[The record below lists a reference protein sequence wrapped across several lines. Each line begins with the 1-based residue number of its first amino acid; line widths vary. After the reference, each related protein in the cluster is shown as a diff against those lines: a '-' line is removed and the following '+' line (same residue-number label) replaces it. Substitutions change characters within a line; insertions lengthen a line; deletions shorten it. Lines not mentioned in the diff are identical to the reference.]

1 MKSRTA
7 IHLWPGAIPLAIV
20 LVSFL
25 CTSVWSQRPPNIVL
39 IMADDLGVGDLGC
52 YGQKIIRTPRIDAL
66 AREGLQMRQFYAGHN
81 VCAPSRC
88 ALMTGYSSGH
98 GVIRENR
105 NPVPEQ
111 VASQRE
117 KFGWEF
123 PGQIPIPDATF
134 TLAEFLK
141 DQGYATAAFGKWGL
155 GHVGNSGDPRNQG
168 FDLFYGYYCQ
178 VHAHNHF
185 PKFLWRNCDKELL
198 EGNRAEVTGAVYSQD
213 RFIQEAMQFIEQ
225 HQNKPFF
232 VYLPLTVPH
241 LSIQVPDEELEAY
254 ADLPEEEYEHKAYL
268 KHPRPRAGYAGMV
281 SRLDRGIGMIV
292 DLLDE
297 KKLSENTLIVFT
309 SDNGPTYDRLGGSDS
324 DFFNSAAGLRGRK
337 GSMYEGGIRAPC
349 IVRWKSVIPEGRQSD
364 WIGASWDLFPTIAEA
379 IGQSIDLPIDGQSF
393 WGECLGNRDS
403 PPHRALY
410 WESTGYGGQQALRQG
425 RWKAVRTQLQKAH
438 LRGEEAPI
446 ELYDLQEDPNERH
459 DAASEHPEVVE
470 QMRRQMADSRC
481 ISVSFPFPALDAP
494 QDALPSQRIVGAG
507 KDPSAS
513 RLEEYQS
520 IEPFAIA
527 IDSRGVQYVAEMT
540 QHRVVAIDPVGNVR
554 VVVGNGEKGFSGD
567 GGPGEKA
574 RLNGPH
580 HLLLD
585 SEERLLI
592 ADTFNGAVRRW
603 DPKTK
608 TIETIAGTGTPGDG
622 GDEGVANQTA
632 MAGAYSLAM
641 TPGGKEL
648 WVVDLENRKVRSI
661 DLASGRLKTVAGN
674 GQKGIPVNG
683 QPATQQPLFDPRAI
697 AIGAD
702 GVAYLIERGGH
713 AVRRIDRDG
722 TITTVAGSG
731 KQGFSGDGGDPLAAT
746 FHGPKHAEVDAQ
758 NRLLV
763 VDTENHAVRRIDWK
777 EGRIE
782 TVAGT
787 GRKGAQG
794 IGGPANQL
802 ELNRPHGVWVDPSG
816 WLWISDSSNNRVVR
830 VRP

>member
-1 MKSRTA
+1 MQ
-7 IHLWPGAIPLAIV
+7 LWSGSLPLAIV
-20 LVSFL
+20 LFSFL
-25 CTSVWSQRPPNIVL
+25 GTCAWSQRPPNIVL

-66 AREGLQMRQFYAGHN
+66 AREGLQMKQFYAGHN

-98 GVIRENR
+98 GVIRDNR
-105 NPVPEQ
+105 NPVPEK
-111 VASQRE
+111 VAALRE
-117 KFGWEF
+117 EFGWEF

-141 DQGYATAAFGKWGL
+141 EQGYATAAFGKWGL
-155 GHVGNSGDPRNQG
+155 GHVGTSGDPRNQG
-168 FDLFYGYYCQ
+168 FDLFCGYYCQ

-185 PKFLWRNCDKELL
+185 PKFLWRNRDKELL
-198 EGNRAEVTGAVYSQD
+198 EGNQAEATGAVYSQD
-213 RFIQEAMQFIEQ
+213 RFIQEAMDFIEQ
-225 HQNKPFF
+225 HQNAPFF

-241 LSIQVPDEELEAY
+241 LSIQVPEEEITPY
-254 ADLPEEEYEHKAYL
+254 ADLPEEPYEHKAYL
-268 KHPRPRAGYAGMV
+268 EHPRPRAGYAGMV
-281 SRLDRGIGMIV
+281 SRMDRGIGMIV
-292 DLLDE
+292 DLLEE
-297 KKLSENTLIVFT
+297 KNLSENTLIVFT
-309 SDNGPTYDRLGGSDS
+309 SDNGPTYDRLGGADS
-324 DFFNSAAGLRGRK
+324 DFFDSAAGLRGRK

-349 IVRWKSVIPEGRQSD
+349 IVRWKGVIPEGRESD
-364 WIGASWDLFPTIAEA
+364 WVGASWDIFPTIAEA
-379 IGQSIDLPIDGQSF
+379 IGKSVDRPIEGKSF
-393 WGECLGNRDS
+393 WGECLGVTPS
-403 PPHRALY
+403 PRHQSLY
-410 WESTGYGGQQALRQG
+410 WESPGYGGQQALRQG
-425 RWKAVRTQLQKAH
+425 RWKVVRTKLQASARQGKV
-438 LRGEEAPI
+438 APV
-446 ELYDLQEDPNERH
+446 ELFDLQEDPQEEH
-459 DAASEHPEVVE
+459 DVADAHPDLVDRMLD
-470 QMRRQMADSRC
+470 QMGASRC
-481 ISVSFPFPALDAP
+481 ISLQFPFPALDAP
-494 QDALPSQRIVGAG
+494 QDAASTQVVVGLGA
-507 KDPSAS
+507 DPSS
-513 RLEEYQS
+513 KRLEGYQS

-540 QHRVVAIDPVGNVR
+540 QHRVVAIDPLGNVD
-554 VVVGNGEKGFSGD
+554 VVVGTGEKGFSGD
-567 GGPGEKA
+567 GGPGEMA

-585 SEERLLI
+585 PEERLLI

-608 TIETIAGTGTPGDG
+608 TIETIAGTGKPGDG
-622 GDEGVANQTA
+622 GDDGVANQTA
-632 MAGAYSLAM
+632 MAGAYSMAL
-641 TPGGKEL
+641 TTDGKEL

-661 DLASGRLKTVAGN
+661 ELASGRMKTVAGN
-674 GQKGIPVNG
+674 GQKGLPVDG
-683 QPATQQPLFDPRAI
+683 QPAIEQPLIDPRAI
-697 AIGAD
+697 AIGSD
-702 GVAYLIERGGH
+702 GIAYLIERGGH
-713 AVRRIDRDG
+713 AVRKIDREG

-746 FHGPKHAEVDAQ
+746 FHGPKHAEVDGQ

-763 VDTENHAVRRIDWK
+763 VDTENHAVRRIDWE

-794 IGGPANQL
+794 IGGPADQL

>member
-1 MKSRTA
+1 
-7 IHLWPGAIPLAIV
+7 
-20 LVSFL
+20 
-25 CTSVWSQRPPNIVL
+25 
-39 IMADDLGVGDLGC
+39 
-52 YGQKIIRTPRIDAL
+52 
-66 AREGLQMRQFYAGHN
+66 
-81 VCAPSRC
+81 
-88 ALMTGYSSGH
+88 
-98 GVIRENR
+98 
-105 NPVPEQ
+105 
-111 VASQRE
+111 
-117 KFGWEF
+117 
-123 PGQIPIPDATF
+123 
-134 TLAEFLK
+134 
-141 DQGYATAAFGKWGL
+141 
-155 GHVGNSGDPRNQG
+155 
-168 FDLFYGYYCQ
+168 
-178 VHAHNHF
+178 
-185 PKFLWRNCDKELL
+185 
-198 EGNRAEVTGAVYSQD
+198 
-213 RFIQEAMQFIEQ
+213 
-225 HQNKPFF
+225 
-232 VYLPLTVPH
+232 
-241 LSIQVPDEELEAY
+241 
-254 ADLPEEEYEHKAYL
+254 
-268 KHPRPRAGYAGMV
+268 
-281 SRLDRGIGMIV
+281 
-292 DLLDE
+292 
-297 KKLSENTLIVFT
+297 
-309 SDNGPTYDRLGGSDS
+309 
-324 DFFNSAAGLRGRK
+324 
-337 GSMYEGGIRAPC
+337 
-349 IVRWKSVIPEGRQSD
+349 
-364 WIGASWDLFPTIAEA
+364 
-379 IGQSIDLPIDGQSF
+379 
-393 WGECLGNRDS
+393 
-403 PPHRALY
+403 
-410 WESTGYGGQQALRQG
+410 
-425 RWKAVRTQLQKAH
+425 LQKAH

-494 QDALPSQRIVGAG
+494 QNAPPSQLMVGAG
-507 KDPSAS
+507 KDRSAN
-513 RLEEYQS
+513 RLDQYQS
-520 IEPFAIA
+520 IEPFSIA

-540 QHRVVAIDPVGNVR
+540 QHRVVAIDPLGSVR
-554 VVVGNGEKGFSGD
+554 VVVGTGEKGFSGD
-567 GGPGEKA
+567 GGPGENA
-574 RLNGPH
+574 TLNGPH
-580 HLLLD
+580 HILLD
-585 SEERLLI
+585 AQERLLI

-603 DPKTK
+603 DPKTGR
-608 TIETIAGTGTPGDG
+608 IETIAGTGKPGDG
-622 GDEGVANQTA
+622 GDEGIANQTA